1 MVTVYTPF
9 ADATAVPA
17 VSAARAHRVFPRQ
30 TTRFKLL
37 ILMTYEVKPND
48 QGLTLS
54 RLDLPSSTLPL
65 EGLSITFE
73 FARRGKSNNFRPRTE
88 RERDD
93 GLFPF
98 SRSLAYRVYNLRYC
112 SFHGDEEG
120 REGRR
125 ERRKREG
132 KRDTS
137 SEGIERQHDLIV
149 ARYGSRF
156 HYLPLLYL
164 QRLAPPVTLT
174 ETFSRPRNGLL

>member
-120 REGRR
+120 R
-125 ERRKREG
+125 RKREG

-164 QRLAPPVTLT
+164 QRLAPPPVTLT

>member
-120 REGRR
+120 RR

-156 HYLPLLYL
+156 HYLSLLYL